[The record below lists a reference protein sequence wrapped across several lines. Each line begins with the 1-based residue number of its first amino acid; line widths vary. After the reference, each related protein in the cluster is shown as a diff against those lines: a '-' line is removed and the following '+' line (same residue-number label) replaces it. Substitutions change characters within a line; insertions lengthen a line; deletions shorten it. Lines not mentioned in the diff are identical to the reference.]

1 MKKAPIIEA
10 SLAAEAAMMWHLG
23 VVEAQRVASGAG
35 EEGGDERTVTE
46 AGMMVSE
53 DGMNIMVAMR
63 MVTMIA
69 VNILEVEMTVSE
81 VGMTVLEAAMTM
93 LEAVMTSLEAAM
105 TILEAET
112 KVAGVAMIISEEE
125 VVVMTISEAGA
136 MDLGDGEIFVEVLK
150 DGAGGI
156 EVVVEE
162 AHPEVADILTTIVGG
177 KEQGLLVGV
186 DVDLIN

>member
-1 MKKAPIIEA
+1 
-10 SLAAEAAMMWHLG
+10 
-23 VVEAQRVASGAG
+23 
-35 EEGGDERTVTE
+35 
-46 AGMMVSE
+46 MMVLE

-136 MDLGDGEIFVEVLK
+136 MDLGDGGISVEVLK
-150 DGAGGI
+150 DAAGGI

-162 AHPEVADILTTIVGG
+162 ATPEVADILTTIVGG

>member
-81 VGMTVLEAAMTM
+81 VGMTVLEA
-93 LEAVMTSLEAAM
+93 VMTSLEAAM
-105 TILEAET
+105 TILEAGT

-136 MDLGDGEIFVEVLK
+136 MDLGDGGIFVEVLK
-150 DGAGGI
+150 DAAGGI

-186 DVDLIN
+186 DVDLIK